1 MVEKIRNYLLY
12 NRDVYDNILD
22 DPKSE
27 IWRFVSTSLLV
38 LIIFFPILLIFESIW
53 NNSTKY
59 SVEIF
64 YLDAFISSAFL
75 LEYVYR
81 FICVKEKFK
90 FIISP
95 SKIVDLLSF
104 LPFFIGLVVVWKYLK
119 ILRLIRLFRILR
131 LIKIIPLTD
140 WFIKSLRNYSE
151 EYRAILVLY
160 IVILFLGSFFVYYL
174 EKSII
179 WTPFTSI
186 WNSLWWWIVTMSTVW
201 YWDMSPISDW
211 WKIIWSILIFLWP
224 LILALFWAIT
234 IMVFMESSE
243 SENMLNKN
251 TKLKECHRCRTFN
264 PRYAN
269 YCMKCGEP
277 YYVKVD

>member
-1 MVEKIRNYLLY
+1 MEKIRNYLLY

-27 IWRFVSTSLLV
+27 IGRFVSTSLLV
-38 LIIFFPILLIFESIW
+38 LIIFFPILLIFESIG

-104 LPFFIGLVVVWKYLK
+104 LPFFIGLVVVGKYLK

-140 WFIKSLRNYSE
+140 GFIKSLRNYSE

-179 WTPFTSI
+179 GTPFTSI
-186 WNSLWWWIVTMSTVW
+186 GNSLWWGIVTMSTVG
-201 YWDMSPISDW
+201 YGDMSPISDGG
-211 WKIIWSILIFLWP
+211 KIIGSILIFLGP
-224 LILALFWAIT
+224 LILALFGAIT